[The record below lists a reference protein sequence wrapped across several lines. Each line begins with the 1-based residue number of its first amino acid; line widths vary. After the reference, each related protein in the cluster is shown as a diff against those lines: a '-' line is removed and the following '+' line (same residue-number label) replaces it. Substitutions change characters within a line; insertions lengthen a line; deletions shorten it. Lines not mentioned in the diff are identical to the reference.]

1 MLVEHNRLLWL
12 RGTNVGG
19 VAELRGWVGMGGLG
33 PGHGQ
38 SGLRVA

>member
-19 VAELRGWVGMGGLG
+19 VAELRGWVGMGELG
-33 PGHGQ
+33 QDMGRVG
-38 SGLRVA
+38 SG